1 MDPDPDKDPY
11 LIRHSHQTKMVFRQP
26 LDNDK
31 EIVFIVIYLIFNFII
46 FLSCIIHYSII
57 FLFKYYEI
65 IFYYFFITEYLK
77 QSVICKDVDQQYRC
91 VYSTSNNRW
100 FHLHKDRSHI
110 LVLTQHPP

>member
-46 FLSCIIHYSII
+46 FYHVLLFIIQLYFYLNIMKLFFII
-57 FLFKYYEI
+57 FL
-65 IFYYFFITEYLK
+65 L
-77 QSVICKDVDQQYRC
+77 QSI
-91 VYSTSNNRW
+91 
-100 FHLHKDRSHI
+100 
-110 LVLTQHPP
+110 